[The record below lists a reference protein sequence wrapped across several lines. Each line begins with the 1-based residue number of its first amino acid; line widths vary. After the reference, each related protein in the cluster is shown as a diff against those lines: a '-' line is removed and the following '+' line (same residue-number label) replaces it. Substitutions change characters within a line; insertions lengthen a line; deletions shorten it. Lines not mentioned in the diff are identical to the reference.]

1 MRYIEK
7 RSSVVTNQEKIRYF
21 NFLWSLFWRV
31 IVCCGRNRN
40 HEPENQRGKV
50 RWRVHGVLGAI
61 CLLDV
66 ELWLEIKQRKP
77 ILGISTQS
85 TDEKLND
92 VWGLLSLPVSISNV
106 CLGVIGVFV
115 GITISDEDLITIS
128 FIQDPTDV
136 HCKLIIQLK
145 FCLKKFSKI
154 SVKKCFL
161 LRANETGANITK
173 NLFSI

>member
-1 MRYIEK
+1 M
-7 RSSVVTNQEKIRYF
+7 
-21 NFLWSLFWRV
+21 
-31 IVCCGRNRN
+31 
-40 HEPENQRGKV
+40 
-50 RWRVHGVLGAI
+50 LGAI

-92 VWGLLSLPVSISNV
+92 VWGLLSLPVSNSNV

-145 FCLKKFSKI
+145 FYFKRN
-154 SVKKCFL
+154 SVRFL
-161 LRANETGANITK
+161 LK
-173 NLFSI
+173 NVS